1 MARPSK
7 CRKVCVLPKIISME
21 PVRRHPLHSEEVA
34 DSPIVITVDEYE
46 TIRLIDHV
54 GLTQAEC
61 SSYMDMARTS
71 VQAMYQK
78 ARKKIAQALV
88 EGRALHIDGGNY
100 KLYEDLEKPSCHT
113 CEKKKK
119 SHCKCGKGEE
129 K

>member
-21 PVRRHPLHSEEVA
+21 PVRRHPLYSEEVA

-100 KLYEDLEKPSCHT
+100 KLYEDLEKSSCHT

-119 SHCKCGKGEE
+119 NHCKCGKGEE